1 MLQLGSRAASALL
14 VGGLALALGTTA
26 CNKDKATDS
35 KEPSMATQE
44 PPKSNLPPLNLGTG
58 DELQARLDG
67 MYNQGGLA
75 AVSQWVEKELQ
86 PGREITYS
94 GQSAT
99 LLDRSLWKGNA
110 QGQPTDQV
118 LVSPTTNE
126 LSGKLLVVL
135 SRPFLKEPFVLR
147 LRKVK

>member
-1 MLQLGSRAASALL
+1 
-14 VGGLALALGTTA
+14 
-26 CNKDKATDS
+26 
-35 KEPSMATQE
+35 MATQE